1 MPKKK
6 NNISPEVADQ
16 WPGVLDDVDIKVV
29 PIEYIKSVEVK
40 FDDGKVWVMDVD
52 REEADAEDL
61 DIALEEILETY
72 EDVIEG
78 VNFVVDIPKVK
89 HDIIKR
95 TRMFMKKK
103 K

>member
-6 NNISPEVADQ
+6 KISPEVTEQ
-16 WPGVLDDVDIKVV
+16 WPGILDEVDIQVV
-29 PIEYIKSVEVK
+29 PIQYIKSVEVK

-52 REEADAEDL
+52 HGQADADEL
-61 DIALEEILETY
+61 EYALEGLLEEY
-72 EDVIEG
+72 EDTIKG

-89 HDIIKR
+89 EDITKR
-95 TRMFMKKK
+95 TRLFMKKK